1 MSIPPGPLSKKG
13 GDAGSAADAASE
25 SKRAPPWGG
34 PVAEKIAVI
43 GAGYAGMAAAVEL
56 ATAGHHV
63 EVFEASRVLGGRA
76 RATRIDGFSVDNGQ
90 HILIGA
96 YTETLR
102 LMRAVGADPDA
113 LLKRTPLRFEF
124 PGEFLMSAPSFV
136 IPVPAP
142 LHTVF
147 ALLLAQGLDWR
158 EKWAAIRLMQGLRAS
173 QFRIEPDI
181 TVTRWLDSNKTPSR
195 QRRLLW
201 EPLCI
206 AALNTPI
213 DRASAQVL
221 ANVLRDSLAASRE
234 ASDMLLPQVNLSA
247 MFPEPAANFIEQRG
261 GAAHLGHRVTSLRR
275 DGDAWLIDDAGPFAQ
290 VIVAVAP
297 YHLAALVPEL
307 ASRVTHFEWEP
318 IVTSY
323 FSYAATVRLPQPML
337 GVDAGLAQWLFD
349 RSQLCGQH
357 GLIAAVISARGR
369 HLELPM
375 AELERGIHQEI
386 SRLVPGLPA
395 PLAVHT
401 ITEKRATFACV
412 PNLQRPASATGLP
425 GLWLAGD
432 YVAGDYPATLEGAV
446 RSGVAAAR
454 LILENDQAAYRVT

>member
-1 MSIPPGPLSKKG
+1 
-13 GDAGSAADAASE
+13 
-25 SKRAPPWGG
+25 
-34 PVAEKIAVI
+34 VTVAVI

-56 ATAGHHV
+56 SAAGHPV
-63 EVFEASRVLGGRA
+63 EVFEASRTLGGRA
-76 RATRIDGFSVDNGQ
+76 RAAQIEGFEIDNGQ

-96 YTETLR
+96 YAETLR

-124 PGEFLMSAPSFV
+124 PGEFLMSAPRL
-136 IPVPAP
+136 PAP
-142 LHTVF
+142 LHTAF
-147 ALLLAQGLDWR
+147 ALLLARGLDWR

-173 QFRIEPDI
+173 CFRIEPDL
-181 TVTRWLDSNKTPSR
+181 TVTKWLDSNQTPSR

-206 AALNTPI
+206 AALNTPA

-221 ANVLRDSLAASRE
+221 ANVLRDSLGGKRA

-247 MFPEPAANFIEQRG
+247 LFPDPAAKFVADHG
-261 GAAHLGHRVTSLRR
+261 GAVHRGHRVNSLRH
-275 DGDAWLIDDAGPFAQ
+275 DGDGWRIDDAGPFAR
-290 VIVAVAP
+290 VILAVAP
-297 YHLAALVPEL
+297 YHLAALLPAL
-307 ASRVTHFEWEP
+307 ASRVAHFEWEP

-323 FSYAATVRLPQPML
+323 FSYPPAVRLPQPML

-349 RSQLCGQH
+349 RGVLCGQH

-375 AELERGIHQEI
+375 AELERGIHGEI
-386 SRLVPGLPA
+386 ARLVPGLPA
-395 PLAVHT
+395 PLAVQT

-412 PNLQRPASATGLP
+412 PKLQRPQARTELP

-432 YVAGDYPATLEGAV
+432 YVASDYPATLEGAV

-454 LILENDQAAYRVT
+454 AVLAS

>member
-1 MSIPPGPLSKKG
+1 MKTAIIG
-13 GDAGSAADAASE
+13 G
-25 SKRAPPWGG
+25 
-34 PVAEKIAVI
+34 
-43 GAGYAGMAAAVEL
+43 GYAGLAAAVEL
-56 ATAGHHV
+56 AAAGRQV

-76 RATRIDGFSVDNGQ
+76 RVAQIDGFSVDNGQ
-90 HILIGA
+90 HILVGA

-124 PGEFLMSAPSFV
+124 PGEFLMSAPRL
-136 IPVPAP
+136 PAP
-142 LHTVF
+142 LHTAF
-147 ALLLAQGLDWR
+147 ALLLARGLDWQ
-158 EKWAAIRLMQGLRAS
+158 EKLAAIGLMQGLKAD

-181 TVTRWLDSNKTPSR
+181 TVTEWLDRNKTPCSALPSGRR

-206 AALNTPI
+206 AALNTPAE
-213 DRASAQVL
+213 RASAQVL
-221 ANVLRDSLAASRE
+221 ANVLRDSLGGRRS
-234 ASDMLLPQVNLSA
+234 ASDMLLPQVDLTA
-247 MFPEPAANFIEQRG
+247 LFPEPAAEFISGHG
-261 GAAHLGHRVTSLRR
+261 GSVHPGHRVSSLRR
-275 DGDAWLIDDAGPFAQ
+275 AGGAWLVDDMGPFAQ
-290 VIVAVAP
+290 IVLAVAP
-297 YHLAALVPEL
+297 YHLAGLVPEL
-307 ASRVTHFEWEP
+307 GHLVDHFDWEP

-323 FSYAATVRLPQPML
+323 FSYPDWVRLSQPML

-349 RSQLCGQH
+349 RGTLCGQD

-369 HLELPM
+369 HLDVPT
-375 AELERGIHQEI
+375 AELERGIHKEI
-386 SRLVPGLPA
+386 ARLVPDLPS
-395 PLAVHT
+395 PLSVQT

-412 PNLQRPASATGLP
+412 PNLQRPPARTHLP

-454 LILENDQAAYRVT
+454 AILAGSPED

>member
-1 MSIPPGPLSKKG
+1 LKL
-13 GDAGSAADAASE
+13 
-25 SKRAPPWGG
+25 
-34 PVAEKIAVI
+34 AVI

-56 ATAGHHV
+56 AAAGHQV
-63 EVFEASRVLGGRA
+63 EVFEASRTLGGRA
-76 RATRIDGFSVDNGQ
+76 RAAKIDGFDVDNGQ
-90 HILIGA
+90 HILVGA

-124 PGEFLMSAPSFV
+124 PGEFLMSAPRL
-136 IPVPAP
+136 PAP
-142 LHTVF
+142 LHSAF
-147 ALLLAQGLDWR
+147 ALLLARGLDWG
-158 EKWAAIRLMQGLRAS
+158 EKWAAIRLMRSLQACR
-173 QFRIEPDI
+173 FRIEPDI
-181 TVTRWLDSNKTPSR
+181 TVTKWLDSMQTPSR

-206 AALNTPI
+206 AALNTPA

-221 ANVLRDSLAASRE
+221 ANVLRDSLGGARA

-247 MFPEPAANFIEQRG
+247 LFPDPAAKFVAGHG
-261 GAAHLGHRVTSLRR
+261 GAVDRGHRVNALRR
-275 DGDAWLIDDAGPFAQ
+275 ETDGWRIDESGPYAH
-290 VIVAVAP
+290 VVLAVAP

-307 ASRVTHFEWEP
+307 APKVEHFDWEP

-323 FSYAATVRLPQPML
+323 LRYPPAVRLPQPML

-349 RSQLCGQH
+349 RGALCGQH

-369 HLELPM
+369 HLDLPTT
-375 AELERGIHQEI
+375 ELEQRIHEEI
-386 SRLVPGLPA
+386 GRIVPDLPA
-395 PLAVHT
+395 PLAVQT
-401 ITEKRATFACV
+401 ITEKRATFACI
-412 PNLQRPASATGLP
+412 PALQRPGAATGLP

-432 YVAGDYPATLEGAV
+432 YVASDYPATLEAAV

-454 LILENDQAAYRVT
+454 AVLAA

>member
-1 MSIPPGPLSKKG
+1 VEG
-13 GDAGSAADAASE
+13 GDAGSAAAAASG
-25 SKRAPPWGG
+25 SRGAPPWGG
-34 PVAEKIAVI
+34 PAAEKLAII
-43 GAGYAGMAAAVEL
+43 GGGYAGLAAAVEL
-56 ATAGHHV
+56 AAAGRQV
-63 EVFEASRVLGGRA
+63 EVFEASRTLGGRA
-76 RATRIDGFSVDNGQ
+76 RAAQIDGFSVDNGQ

-124 PGEFLMSAPSFV
+124 PGEFVMSAPRL
-136 IPVPAP
+136 PAP
-142 LHTVF
+142 LHTAF
-147 ALLLAQGLDWR
+147 ALILARGLDWR
-158 EKWAAIRLMQGLRAS
+158 EKWAAIRLMQGLQAS

-181 TVTRWLDSNKTPSR
+181 TVTQWLERNETPSR

-206 AALNTPI
+206 AALNTPA

-221 ANVLRDSLAASRE
+221 ANVLRDSLGGTRS
-234 ASDMLLPQVNLSA
+234 ASDMLLPQADLTA
-247 MFPEPAANFIEQRG
+247 LFPEPAAKFIAQHG
-261 GAAHLGHRVTSLRR
+261 GMVHAGHRVASIRHEEN
-275 DGDAWLIDDAGPFAQ
+275 GWLIDDAGPFAQ
-290 VIVAVAP
+290 VVVAVAP
-297 YHLAALVPEL
+297 YHLGGLLPEL
-307 ASRVTHFEWEP
+307 APRVAHLDWEP

-323 FSYAATVRLPQPML
+323 FSYEDWVRLPQPML

-349 RSQLCGQH
+349 RGTLCGQY

-369 HLELPM
+369 HLDLPT

-386 SRLVPGLPA
+386 ARLVPDLPA
-395 PLAVHT
+395 PLAVQT

-412 PNLQRPASATGLP
+412 PNLQRPPARTELP

-432 YVAGDYPATLEGAV
+432 YVAGDYPATIEGAV

-454 LILENDQAAYRVT
+454 MILAV